1 MTRELKFRAKA
12 LSGEWVVG
20 NFIHS
25 KRFDG
30 CSNEFRIHDVETGM
44 EHDIIIETLCQYTG
58 LKDKNGKE
66 IYEGDILSDWFDV
79 DGEKRQSFMQVFW
92 CKKTGAW
99 RLDNSFIQDR
109 SSGDLLSEELSDFAY
124 EVTGNLY
131 DTPELIRNF

>member
-1 MTRELKFRAKA
+1 MNQRVIFRAKIA
-12 LSGEWVVG
+12 ATDEWVFGLPYAVYSD
-20 NFIHS
+20 NYIDS
-25 KRFDG
+25 IQ
-30 CSNEFRIHDVETGM
+30 S
-44 EHDIIIETLCQYTG
+44 IETKQVEYIKTDTLGQFTG

-79 DGEKRQSFMQVFW
+79 DGENRQSFMQVFW